1 MARRSGRS
9 PRGVLHAVA
18 IPMEEGPTP
27 LGTLLVGFSLD
38 RNAAERF
45 KAGTNSDIAFAV
57 GTRIVASTLDGRS
70 AADLASAATQ
80 AGIFEKWLGDEEYIG
95 RVQPLGASGEADEPV
110 AIVLRSRTEHLRF
123 LPPLRW
129 QIAITG
135 LAAVLVATLLGYV
148 IARTV
153 TRPLR
158 ALTATM
164 REMAATGDLAR
175 TVPPNG
181 PWDDEDARLLSATFG
196 QLTGALDRFQREAAQ
211 RERLSS
217 LGRLSTVIAHE
228 IRNPLMIIKSAV
240 RNLRRHPSAEVAE
253 TARSI
258 DEEVTRLNRVVTDV
272 LDFAK
277 PISFELA
284 PADLIEVCRD
294 AAQAASGSA
303 ADVPVTV
310 QTELQSAP
318 VVTDAER
325 LRSVLV
331 NVLGNAQQARPGA
344 ERPASRTADSAS
356 SVEAGG
362 RSLGDRDRRSR
373 RRHRAGTSAAKVF
386 EPFFTTRRTGSG
398 LGLAI
403 ARNIIEGLGG
413 AITIDS
419 QVNVGTTVRIEMGG
433 RTRMTRGSILL
444 VDDEPKIRQALS
456 QALDDEG
463 HEVTATGSPRDAL
476 NVIGERPFDLL
487 VVDNLMPELSGLDL
501 IREVTGAGG
510 GERPQ
515 ILMMTAHATVE
526 SAIEAM
532 KLGALD
538 YLQKPFEIDEFLV
551 VVGRAIEHGRLR
563 THHDYLI
570 TERDEQFD
578 HYGIVGRSRA
588 IQEVVRTAKL
598 VAQSR
603 STVLITGE
611 TGTGKELV
619 ARAIHD
625 WSAQREMPLVRVNC
639 AALPETLIESE
650 LFGHVRGAF
659 TGAVTNKKGRFALAD
674 GGTIFLD
681 EIGAIAAVRAG
692 EAAPRASGTRVRAA
706 RIGADA
712 RRGRARDRRDQS
724 RSPPARRGWQVPGG
738 SLLPPERHSHR
749 HAAAARS
756 PRGHSA
762 AGRALHPA
770 ARRPRRQADRR
781 HHARRDD
788 GAGRR
793 ALAGQR
799 PRAREHGRA
808 RRRAVAAAGDTSP

>member
-1 MARRSGRS
+1 MSLFSSLTNRIFLASAFLVVISTGVAISRLTASVTRQAETDLRSGLNEAAALVDELSRS
-9 PRGVLHAVA
+9 QFADFVVKGKLIADLPRLKAAASTDDPPTVQPIAEDHQRQVGADLFVVVGRTGRLLAQAGRIRPEEATVGQIFAACRTSRDGTTFWTFSAGVLHAVA

-57 GTRIVASTLDGRS
+57 GTRIVASTFDGDQ

-135 LAAVLVATLLGYV
+135 LAAVLLATVLGYG

-158 ALTATM
+158 AITATM

-175 TVPPNG
+175 KVPANG

-258 DEEVTRLNRVVTDV
+258 DEEVTRLNRVITDV

-277 PISFELA
+277 PISFERA
-284 PADLIEVCRD
+284 PADLIGVCRD

-331 NVLGNAQQARPGA
+331 NVLGNAQQGVRARSDRPPGPLIRLRVSKVA
-344 ERPASRTADSAS
+344 ADRWAIEI
-356 SVEAGG
+356 VDRGAGIAPEH
-362 RSLGDRDRRSR
+362 L
-373 RRHRAGTSAAKVF
+373 AKVF

-419 QVNVGTTVRIEMGG
+419 QVNVGTTVRIEMG
-433 RTRMTRGSILL
+433 
-444 VDDEPKIRQALS
+444 
-456 QALDDEG
+456 
-463 HEVTATGSPRDAL
+463 
-476 NVIGERPFDLL
+476 
-487 VVDNLMPELSGLDL
+487 
-501 IREVTGAGG
+501 
-510 GERPQ
+510 
-515 ILMMTAHATVE
+515 
-526 SAIEAM
+526 
-532 KLGALD
+532 
-538 YLQKPFEIDEFLV
+538 
-551 VVGRAIEHGRLR
+551 
-563 THHDYLI
+563 
-570 TERDEQFD
+570 
-578 HYGIVGRSRA
+578 
-588 IQEVVRTAKL
+588 
-598 VAQSR
+598 
-603 STVLITGE
+603 
-611 TGTGKELV
+611 
-619 ARAIHD
+619 
-625 WSAQREMPLVRVNC
+625 
-639 AALPETLIESE
+639 
-650 LFGHVRGAF
+650 
-659 TGAVTNKKGRFALAD
+659 
-674 GGTIFLD
+674 
-681 EIGAIAAVRAG
+681 
-692 EAAPRASGTRVRAA
+692 
-706 RIGADA
+706 
-712 RRGRARDRRDQS
+712 
-724 RSPPARRGWQVPGG
+724 
-738 SLLPPERHSHR
+738 
-749 HAAAARS
+749 
-756 PRGHSA
+756 
-762 AGRALHPA
+762 AGRA
-770 ARRPRRQADRR
+770 
-781 HHARRDD
+781 
-788 GAGRR
+788 
-793 ALAGQR
+793 
-799 PRAREHGRA
+799 
-808 RRRAVAAAGDTSP
+808 